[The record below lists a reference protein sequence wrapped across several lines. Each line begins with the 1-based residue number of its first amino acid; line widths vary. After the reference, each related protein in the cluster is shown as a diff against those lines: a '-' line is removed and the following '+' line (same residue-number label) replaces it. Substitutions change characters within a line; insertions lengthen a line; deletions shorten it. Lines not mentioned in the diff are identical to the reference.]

1 MSTTRDSMTAQVEH
15 LQSKYV
21 GTGHADLNKFEW
33 AVNIQRDSL
42 ASYIG
47 HSPMLSYFSVALNE
61 SSSRI
66 KYDFLERMLAP
77 CGPPPVEDDEE

>member
-1 MSTTRDSMTAQVEH
+1 MIFS
-15 LQSKYV
+15 
-21 GTGHADLNKFEW
+21 EW

-47 HSPMLSYFSVALNE
+47 HSHMLTYFSVALNE
-61 SSSRI
+61 SSGRI

-77 CGPPPVEDDEE
+77 CGPPPPTGFLFFNIYII

>member
-1 MSTTRDSMTAQVEH
+1 MIS
-15 LQSKYV
+15 
-21 GTGHADLNKFEW
+21 EW

-47 HSPMLSYFSVALNE
+47 HTPMLTYFGVALNE
-61 SSSRI
+61 SSGRV

-77 CGPPPVEDDEE
+77 CGPPPQVGMSIQG